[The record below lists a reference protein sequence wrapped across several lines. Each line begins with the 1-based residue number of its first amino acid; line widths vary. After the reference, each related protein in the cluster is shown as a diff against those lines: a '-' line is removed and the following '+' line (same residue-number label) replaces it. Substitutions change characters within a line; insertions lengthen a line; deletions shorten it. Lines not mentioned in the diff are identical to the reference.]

1 MNPANQT
8 EINPI
13 EQNNEVPNMRKRP
26 LLLDLPHLIYR
37 RFYAALAARRGN
49 IGGIPINFS
58 WITPSMAVG
67 GRFPLDAI
75 EPLAKKFGISHI
87 VDVRVEDKDDEV
99 MLRQHGITLLH
110 LPTIDSR
117 AVSQEMLEDGVA
129 WVNQQLAD
137 GGRVYIHC
145 AHGIGRSV
153 LLACCVLISMGYS
166 AQDALRLV
174 KQKRHQAAPN
184 QEQLNALVEFAR
196 RWRKQFGGFTG
207 DTLTDLKAI
216 AYSDRATLGLEREN
230 KLGLSDND
238 KAYLYLRTWR

>member
-1 MNPANQT
+1 MS
-8 EINPI
+8 
-13 EQNNEVPNMRKRP
+13 KRP
-26 LLLDLPHLIYR
+26 LLLDLPHMIYR
-37 RFYAALAARRGN
+37 RFYAAIAARRGN
-49 IGGIPINFS
+49 LGGIPINFS

-67 GRFPLDAI
+67 GRFAVEAI
-75 EPLAKKFGISHI
+75 EPLAKKFGITHI
-87 VDVRVEDKDDEV
+87 VDVRVEDKDDEAV
-99 MLRQHGITLLH
+99 LREHGITLLH
-110 LPTIDSR
+110 LPTVDSR
-117 AVSQEMLEDGVA
+117 AVSQDMLEDGVA

-153 LLACCVLISMGYS
+153 LLACCVLVSMGYS

-174 KQKRHQAAPN
+174 KQKRHLAAPN

-216 AYSDRATLGLEREN
+216 AYSDRATLGLERKN
-230 KLGLSDND
+230 TLGLSDND
-238 KAYLYLRTWR
+238 KAYLYLKTWR